1 MWVAV
6 LMDPE
11 SKDMHKRW
19 TFAQVIQI
27 DKDQAK
33 DDGSIEEQEIVQV
46 QWVIKTRAK
55 TGDKY
60 RPGQARD
67 WIAPDTIQCQVKFT
81 KFNKQQNN
89 FQLKVETAK
98 ELEYFLDRVDLSDEV
113 EEDGYGDEFE
123 GQMNDD
129 V

>member
-1 MWVAV
+1 M
-6 LMDPE
+6 
-11 SKDMHKRW
+11 
-19 TFAQVIQI
+19 IQI

-67 WIAPDTIQCQVKFT
+67 
-81 KFNKQQNN
+81 
-89 FQLKVETAK
+89 
-98 ELEYFLDRVDLSDEV
+98 
-113 EEDGYGDEFE
+113 
-123 GQMNDD
+123 
-129 V
+129 